1 MSRQPLNNRTLF
13 FYGLADV
20 PVMLAIIPM
29 SLYMNKFY
37 ATDVGIDLA
46 DLAGIL
52 LLARIFDLIT
62 DPLVGY
68 LSDHTKTRWGRRK
81 PWILASL
88 PFLMMGI
95 YKIFLP
101 EPGVDIWY
109 VAGWLL
115 VMWLGWTM
123 LMIPYYAWGAEL
135 STDYDERTRVT
146 AWRAAMGSF
155 GMVLSIGIPL
165 LAVLFFDLE
174 GIAGI
179 MRITGIAVL
188 ILIPIAVGMTL
199 FMVEDKPHTGVPA
212 IQMFDGLLIMMRNGL
227 FRRLIFAFMLS
238 SLGMAVLMPMNAF
251 YIVSVLEAP
260 EKYLPILMFF
270 TSIISLFAIPM
281 WVKVSERVGKHRA
294 WAIGLMVVLVVSPTY
309 LFLGPGQF
317 LLMVPF
323 ALVSAIGIG
332 AFQAL
337 PNSMKADV
345 IDIDTARTGENRAAM
360 FFSAWSLATKA
371 AGSIGG
377 SLGLYA
383 LSFIGFDAGPGA
395 VNTPEAIMGLKYS
408 YALMP
413 AVIFVLAGLVVWN
426 YPLTKVRQKR
436 IRDAIDRRDARRLAA
451 AEVQARVA

>member
-1 MSRQPLNNRTLF
+1 
-13 FYGLADV
+13 
-20 PVMLAIIPM
+20 
-29 SLYMNKFY
+29 
-37 ATDVGIDLA
+37 
-46 DLAGIL
+46 
-52 LLARIFDLIT
+52 
-62 DPLVGY
+62 
-68 LSDHTKTRWGRRK
+68 
-81 PWILASL
+81 
-88 PFLMMGI
+88 
-95 YKIFLP
+95 
-101 EPGVDIWY
+101 
-109 VAGWLL
+109 
-115 VMWLGWTM
+115 
-123 LMIPYYAWGAEL
+123 
-135 STDYDERTRVT
+135 
-146 AWRAAMGSF
+146 
-155 GMVLSIGIPL
+155 
-165 LAVLFFDLE
+165 
-174 GIAGI
+174 
-179 MRITGIAVL
+179 
-188 ILIPIAVGMTL
+188 
-199 FMVEDKPHTGVPA
+199 
-212 IQMFDGLLIMMRNGL
+212 
-227 FRRLIFAFMLS
+227 
-238 SLGMAVLMPMNAF
+238 
-251 YIVSVLEAP
+251 
-260 EKYLPILMFF
+260 MFF